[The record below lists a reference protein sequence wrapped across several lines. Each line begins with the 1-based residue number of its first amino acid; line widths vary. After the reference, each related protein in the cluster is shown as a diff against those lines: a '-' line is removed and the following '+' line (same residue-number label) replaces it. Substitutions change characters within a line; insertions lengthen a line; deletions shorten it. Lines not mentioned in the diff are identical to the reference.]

1 MQHAFRGSRRLFAFL
16 SACAL
21 VCAAFAAGA
30 SAHAVSKSKGHHHH
44 GNGGGGNGSVMIDQ
58 GVNWGTVPAI
68 GGAPATPA
76 SLFTLQ
82 NSNGMVVKITNY
94 GGVVQ
99 SIWVPDKRGNATN
112 VALGF
117 SSLSDY
123 VNDFTQGALGTPW
136 PAPGGSGDTFFGA
149 IIGRY
154 ANRIANASFPLNNT
168 TYTLDANNGPNTLHG
183 GYLGWNTVVWGA
195 TPSMG
200 PGSASLTLTHTFPAG
215 EGCDKTANVAT
226 PCTGTGFPAAVD
238 ATVVYTLTS
247 DNQLKITYAAKN
259 TDPKLSTVINLTNHT
274 YFNLGGESSGSVEN
288 QLLQLNSN
296 QYTPVDA
303 NLIPE
308 APYFVNVAGTAYD
321 FRHLTPIGENIR
333 NTNLPDGFTA
343 PAGQLKELQIAHGFD
358 NNWVLNGYPGYRLVS
373 TAEDPANGIF
383 LKTFTDQPGVQF
395 YSSNFLVG
403 DLIGTS
409 GNVYRQTQGFTLET
423 QHYPDSPHH
432 QGDPAWPSVVLGP
445 GDTFNSVTSYQ
456 IGTKGNGH
464 GDHGHHHGH
473 HKSH

>member
-21 VCAAFAAGA
+21 ISAAFAAGA
-30 SAHAVSKSKGHHHH
+30 SAHAVSQNKSHHRHGHHH
-44 GNGGGGNGSVMIDQ
+44 GNGGVTITSQ
-58 GVNWGTVPAI
+58 PWGTVP
-68 GGAPATPA
+68 GEGPAN
-76 SLFTLQ
+76 LYTLT
-82 NSNGMVVKITNY
+82 NSKGMTVNITNF

-99 SIWVPDKRGNATN
+99 SIWVPDKRGKTKD

-123 VNDFTQGALGTPW
+123 VNDFFQGHTGTPW
-136 PAPGGSGDTFFGA
+136 PAPGGSGDTYFGA

-154 ANRIANASFPLNNT
+154 ANRIANASFPLNGT
-168 TYTLDANNGPNTLHG
+168 TYTLDANNGVNTLHG
-183 GYLGWNTVVWGA
+183 GFLGWNTAVWSAA
-195 TPSMG
+195 TSNG
-200 PGSASLTLTHTFPAG
+200 PGFAALELTNTFNSG
-215 EGCDKTANVAT
+215 EGCDPAQTKT
-226 PCTGTGFPAAVD
+226 PCNGFPGDVQ
-238 ATVVYTLTS
+238 ATVVYKLTS
-247 DNQLKITYAAKN
+247 DNQLKISYTAINSSK
-259 TDPKLSTVINLTNHT
+259 TLDTVINLTNHT
-274 YFNLGGESSGSVEN
+274 YFNLGGESSGSVED
-288 QLLQLNSN
+288 QLLQINSN

-308 APYFVNVAGTAYD
+308 SPFFVNVAGTAYD

-343 PAGQLKELQIAHGFD
+343 PAGQLKQLQIAHGYD
-358 NNWVLNGYPGYRLVS
+358 NNWVLNGSGYRLVS
-373 TAEDPANGIF
+373 TAVDPKTGIV
-383 LKTFTDQPGVQF
+383 LKTLTDQPGVQF

-432 QGDPAWPSVVLGP
+432 IGQAGWPSVVLGA
-445 GDTFNSVTSYQ
+445 GGTFNSATSYAF
-456 IGTKGNGH
+456 GVAGGH
-464 GDHGHHHGH
+464 DHGHHRR
-473 HKSH
+473 

>member
-21 VCAAFAAGA
+21 ILAAFAAGA
-30 SAHAVSKSKGHHHH
+30 SAHSVAKQKSHHRHGHHH
-44 GNGGGGNGSVMIDQ
+44 GNGGVTIDNGVS
-58 GVNWGTVPAI
+58 WGTVPGP
-68 GGAPATPA
+68 GGGSA
-76 SLFTLQ
+76 SLYTLT
-82 NSNGMVVKITNY
+82 NSNGMTVKITNY

-99 SIWVPDKRGNATN
+99 SIWVPDKRGRSTD

-123 VNDFTQGALGTPW
+123 VNDFTQGHTGTPW

-154 ANRIANASFPLNNT
+154 ANRIANASFPLNGT

-183 GYLGWNTVVWGA
+183 GFLGWNTVVWSAA
-195 TPSMG
+195 TSTS
-200 PGSASLTLTHTFPAG
+200 PGSASLELTHTFLAG
-215 EGCDKTANVAT
+215 EGCDRTGAT
-226 PCTGTGFPAAVD
+226 PCSGTGFPADVR
-238 ATVVYTLTS
+238 ATVVYTLTK
-247 DNQLKITYAAKN
+247 DNQLKITYTAIN
-259 TDPKLSTVINLTNHT
+259 GSGTDDTVINLTNHS
-274 YFNLGGESSGSVEN
+274 YFNLGGESSGTVEN
-288 QLLQLNSN
+288 QLLQINSD

-308 APYFVNVAGTAYD
+308 APYFVNVRGTAYD

-333 NTNLPDGFTA
+333 NTNLPDGFAA
-343 PAGQLKELQIAHGFD
+343 PAGQLKQLQIAHGYD

-373 TAEDPANGIF
+373 TAVDPKNGIF

-432 QGDPAWPSVVLGP
+432 QGDPQWPSVVLPHG
-445 GDTFNSVTSYQ
+445 GTFNSVTSYQ
-456 IGTKGNGH
+456 LGTVG
-464 GDHGHHHGH
+464 GDHGHHQH
-473 HKSH
+473 HRH